1 MISSRAIIVAS
12 ALILAGVQFAHAQ
25 AVYPG
30 NPGSAHAAASPA
42 CTAPPVRP
50 AAGSKIWYVDPVHGI
65 TPAAGG
71 NGSQKFPWSSL
82 QGVLGQQWVNAPG
95 QFPGYIRPLLSS
107 QPYRHNGVIV
117 ADNIGNPPVHPGDTI
132 LLASGNY
139 GDVKIGGGPFPMSNS
154 DWIRVQP
161 VPVAGTVPVFNSLHI
176 ATANKWWFNG
186 IKVTGVDTA
195 VRVTPLVQIADG
207 GPTLPTD
214 SIVLTNMQISTVDDA
229 TRWTQEQWLAQ
240 GRIGIDEV
248 GHPGN
253 GTNGYPTLTC
263 VSVTNSKIKN
273 VAYAAI
279 LGANQSLFANN
290 DLGYFFNDGIDF
302 FGNGITITKN
312 YEHDN
317 FETEDGIHTDAM
329 QGQNG
334 PLGANSINHFSN
346 ILIDS
351 NLIIRDVDV
360 KAPFKTYLQ
369 GIVAFDED
377 WTHMAITNNVIV
389 TSSCY
394 SIAVSSIHDS
404 LIANNTGIEDGL
416 VASPG
421 CEAAIGGG
429 GSTHE
434 GPPSTNSR
442 FTNNIAPFY
451 TIGGLQDV
459 NVTYDHNIAI
469 EPNGQGI
476 VHVEMKPNKSGVL
489 VPTWVFGI
497 NVGTDQFGNVN
508 SHTTS
513 PAQEFLQFSPTT
525 GNYNA
530 MLKWTAQSLRI
541 GAAPTGEMPQ
551 RVGAAP
557 TGEMPTTDILGVT
570 RTAPYAAGAY
580 GSGANSFSGGS

>member
-12 ALILAGVQFAHAQ
+12 ALVLAGAQFAHAQ

-50 AAGSKIWYVDPVHGI
+50 AAGSKTWYVDPVHGH
-65 TPAAGG
+65 TPAGGG
-71 NGSQKFPWSSL
+71 NGSQKFPWNSL
-82 QGVLGQQWVNAPG
+82 QGVLGEQWVNAPG
-95 QFPGYIRPLLSS
+95 QFPGYTRPLLSS
-107 QPYRHNGVIV
+107 QPYRHSGVIV
-117 ADNIGNPPVHPGDTI
+117 ADNVGNPPVHPGDTI
-132 LLASGNY
+132 LLASANY
-139 GDVKIGGGPFPMSNS
+139 GDVEIGGGPFPMSNS

-161 VPVAGTVPVFNSLHI
+161 IPVAGTVPVFNTLHVN
-176 ATANKWWFNG
+176 ATNKWWFNG
-186 IKVTGVDTA
+186 IKVTGIDAVANAKNPTA
-195 VRVTPLVQIADG
+195 PRLTPLVQIADSKLWDVG
-207 GPTLPTD
+207 TPLPTSD
-214 SIVLTNMQISTVDDA
+214 IVMTNMDISTVDDA
-229 TRWTQEQWLAQ
+229 TGATWTQAMWLLQ
-240 GRIGIDEV
+240 GRTGVKEV

-253 GTNGYPTLTC
+253 GTNGYPNLTC
-263 VSVTNSKIKN
+263 ISVTNSKIKN
-273 VAYAAI
+273 VAYTAI

-290 DLGYFFNDGIDF
+290 DIGYFFNDGIDF

-317 FETEDGIHTDAM
+317 FETGNGIHTDAM

-360 KAPFKTYLQ
+360 KAPFKSYLQ

-377 WTHMAITNNVIV
+377 WTHMVITNNVIV

-394 SIAVSSIHDS
+394 SISVSSIHDS

-421 CEAAIGGG
+421 CEAGIHGG

-442 FTNNIAPFY
+442 FTNNIAP
-451 TIGGLQDV
+451 GGLVGGPNDV
-459 NVTYDHNIAI
+459 D
-469 EPNGQGI
+469 
-476 VHVEMKPNKSGVL
+476 VH
-489 VPTWVFGI
+489 
-497 NVGTDQFGNVN
+497 
-508 SHTTS
+508 
-513 PAQEFLQFSPTT
+513 
-525 GNYNA
+525 
-530 MLKWTAQSLRI
+530 LR
-541 GAAPTGEMPQ
+541 PQ
-551 RVGAAP
+551 RR
-557 TGEMPTTDILGVT
+557 L
-570 RTAPYAAGAY
+570 
-580 GSGANSFSGGS
+580 